1 MVQTGSRERKINE
14 SAKILEGQ
22 RKQLEKHVN
31 RLAMTK
37 VRREYERKIA
47 QVRPGSG
54 YNWVNQI
61 TLPVTPNITG
71 IKNINNHEGVKRSQ
85 SNLSFSNTR

>member
-1 MVQTGSRERKINE
+1 M
-14 SAKILEGQ
+14 EGQ

-37 VRREYERKIA
+37 VKKEYEQKIA
-47 QVRPGSG
+47 LVRPGSG
-54 YNWVNQI
+54 HNWVNQI

-71 IKNINNHEGVKRSQ
+71 IKINNNYEGVKRSQ